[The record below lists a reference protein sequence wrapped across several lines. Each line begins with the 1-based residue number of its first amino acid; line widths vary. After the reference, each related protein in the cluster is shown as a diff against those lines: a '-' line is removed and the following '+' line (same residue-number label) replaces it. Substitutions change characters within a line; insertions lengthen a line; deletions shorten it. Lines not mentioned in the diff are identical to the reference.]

1 MLTLPTSLFQLSNVR
16 GSSWAPSTHHLD
28 RKRVSHR
35 HFVWRTRPLYLCY
48 SGRHSPQCCTV
59 LLLLQCQACSTAA
72 TGRNPDLPPDTL
84 IVAQHDRQII
94 QLVSPASTSMLI
106 SQRWSLLQMSNP
118 QSSSRTRMHPVALPS
133 KGNDSLGRGNL
144 RGNVA
149 VPLQLRVNLLCWGT
163 IVAENSA
170 KHRY

>member
-16 GSSWAPSTHHLD
+16 GSSQAPSMHHLD
-28 RKRVSHR
+28 RKRVSHG
-35 HFVWRTRPLYLCY
+35 HLVWRTRPLYLYY

-72 TGRNPDLPPDTL
+72 ARRNPCLPPDTL

-94 QLVSPASTSMLI
+94 QLVSPASTSMLV

-118 QSSSRTRMHPVALPS
+118 QSLSRTHMHPIALTS
-133 KGNDSLGRGNL
+133 KGNDSLGR
-144 RGNVA
+144 
-149 VPLQLRVNLLCWGT
+149 
-163 IVAENSA
+163 ENCMA
-170 KHRY
+170 I